1 MNVNARMIKKWAVAA
16 ADDAK
21 RLSNLSG
28 VNSEVIRELKEVAA
42 ALEDIAENVELY
54 PTGNE

>member
-1 MNVNARMIKKWAVAA
+1 MNVNALMIKKWAVAA